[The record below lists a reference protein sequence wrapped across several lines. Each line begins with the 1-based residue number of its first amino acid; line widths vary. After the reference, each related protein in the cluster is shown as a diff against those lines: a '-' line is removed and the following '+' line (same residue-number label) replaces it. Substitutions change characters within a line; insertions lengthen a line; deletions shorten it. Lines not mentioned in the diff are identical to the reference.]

1 MAIMMELGMQY
12 KERTIEIKMKQ
23 TRVSLIKLC
32 AFNEIRYNVSHPTPK
47 VPLFIRSDIKRA
59 VGLIRLKCVVATMHY
74 IYISCTK
81 FLSCAFK
88 AASPLFRK
96 SNDIILRLS
105 DERYFCFSC

>member
-74 IYISCTK
+74 IYKLHQVPVMRIQS
-81 FLSCAFK
+81 
-88 AASPLFRK
+88 RK
-96 SNDIILRLS
+96 SAIPQK
-105 DERYFCFSC
+105 